1 MSHTVEKISLKSPSP
16 GTARFLTVHR
26 FIGTKSGPKVYL
38 QAALHADEWPGL
50 ITLQHLLQHFIDL
63 DAQGQLRGEIV
74 VVPYAN
80 PIGMDQNING
90 TLLGRHSFSGE
101 GNFNRNWPD
110 LSEVAAKALDTQ
122 NPGVQPIKN
131 ALLAAVKS
139 LPSMTPLQQLK
150 QTLLSL
156 SIDADIVLDL
166 HCDSQALLHLYSNY
180 RHVEQAKILAEHLQI
195 PVLLLE
201 DEPGGSPFDAAHI
214 LPWIAV
220 EESLSHSCFCATVEL
235 RGEADV
241 NDQLAA
247 QDAKGLLTFLSSQG
261 SIDNLDY
268 CVEPFVVTT
277 TDLTAVDAVV
287 APASGIICWKV
298 SLGDVVEKGQ
308 IIAEVVDLTAA
319 VPSKGRTIV
328 YSRSTGMLFAQRSAK
343 LVTEGDNVA
352 KIAGSE
358 ALENIS
364 GGGLLSL

>member
-1 MSHTVEKISLKSPSP
+1 MSHYVEKISLKSPSP
-16 GTARFLTVHR
+16 GTTRFLTVHR
-26 FIGTKSGPKVYL
+26 FISEHGGPKVYL

-50 ITLQHLLQHFIDL
+50 ITLQHLLAQLIDL
-63 DAQGQLRGEIV
+63 DAKGLLKGEIIL
-74 VVPYAN
+74 VPYAN
-80 PIGMDQNING
+80 PIGMDQSING

-110 LSEVAAKALDTQ
+110 LSAVALKALETE
-122 NPGVQPIKN
+122 NPSVDNVKM
-131 ALLAAVKS
+131 ALLQAVKS
-139 LPSMTPLQQLK
+139 LVSVTPLQQLK
-150 QTLLSL
+150 KTLLSL

-201 DEPGGSPFDAAHI
+201 DEPGGSPFDAAHT

-220 EESLSHSCFCATVEL
+220 EKQLFHSCFSATIEL

-241 NDQLAA
+241 NDTFAA
-247 QDAKGLLTFLSSQG
+247 QDAQGILSFLGTQG
-261 SIDNLDY
+261 VVLDGDY
-268 CVEPFVVTT
+268 VVEPFVVAT

-287 APASGIICWKV
+287 APISGIICWKV
-298 SLGDVVEKGQ
+298 QLGDVVEKGQ
-308 IIAEVVDLTAA
+308 LIAEVVDLTAA
-319 VPSKGRTIV
+319 APTQGRTDV
-328 YSRSTGMLFAQRSAK
+328 YSRTTGVLFAQRGAK

-358 ALENIS
+358 VLENVG
-364 GGGLLSL
+364 GGGLLAL